1 MAPFSASRIYAA
13 QPHSLLSTSSSSS
26 LKASIPPLHIN
37 SAHQQDN
44 NNNDDDEAA
53 VEFLTPIGNTLAP
66 FRNPLSP
73 PTTTM
78 QPSSSSSSTAKRTDS
93 TRTNLS
99 SQNTHA
105 SSSDAAETD
114 DLERSSLISSSAGGS
129 SSLGR
134 SASGASTT
142 PTSPGLGMHRQEMGA
157 DTLDTYKSA
166 LTSRS
171 LLDASSEGRRASDP
185 QSASPAQPPATIPQA
200 QQPPSLRG
208 ARPDSLPAITM
219 SSSSSSSSSSAAVLT
234 LRLTA
239 ASHSSTEQDDFHNAF
254 LKPSAAAG
262 TGLQAGLGTPSS
274 TSASVG
280 NSPIHLGW
288 PPSPSHG
295 GKSSS
300 TSSSTSSSPSS
311 ASRRLSSIFMSSR
324 SRKSSLGGAAGGGS
338 GTRSPLSP
346 ANPDPHNRQIGTV
359 DNSPAMATCASSP
372 SPSPSPFVAGFSPNP
387 RRASRMDQ
395 GQGGVDDYVMAIG
408 PPSPSPSPST
418 SSRSRRPKT
427 SPNLMT
433 DAAHTTSTPPPFGS
447 SEKGATRPPAGGAG
461 GMSTSKSAPAGFAI
475 VVPRLS
481 LEMDLGV
488 GLGFDLGGSGPKKS
502 AAFSNEEQADA
513 DASSC
518 SLGVKKVD
526 SRSTISAPASPSSS
540 TILAGRT
547 GVLRSRSRRRSE
559 KERLMQKP
567 LPPGPPGAA
576 GSVKSS
582 NTAMARRVH
591 SSSSRD
597 SQLMGGTYSQSTL
610 AVSNDSA
617 REHAQ
622 LHPSS
627 SSLMRSEDTQS
638 ANTLHT
644 SASTASLVRG
654 TGREEEEE
662 DERARVGTDFSM
674 ERMIDTPVALLSPPL
689 EDPRGEAEGSVGSA
703 GGTVRVRGPANRPQS
718 YLLHRRVQSTD
729 GGGVEDYF
737 GFAASGG
744 GKTEG
749 SIPASSSSSGKT
761 KKKKKK
767 QGEEGGAQSYDV
779 ATLRAGSLQ
788 RYSIRPPQVNE
799 SSSALLQAEGS
810 RAGGL
815 GVWHATNLNDSDD
828 GLRSKGIST
837 TSNSSSHPPS
847 ANSSRQDLPRKDSVS
862 TTASAS
868 SSSGRMGTLGRR
880 LSAVFDRRSGLTPL
894 STSTST
900 GRGSRSHASS
910 AAPSEMGSPSAQ
922 FASLHPEGGYAHPPL
937 APSSVSSST
946 ISSVSSPQTGLLLPP
961 LEPMPGSGS
970 GSVSSWSRPSSSI
983 GFFRRFDRRG
993 SAPPRSDGGQSKKS
1007 TKNKTK
1013 TTETTKVSLKK
1024 EAQLVVTL
1032 KHKKSMSSSQPPQLK
1047 SPSKIPVRT
1056 SSPTSQA
1063 VLETR
1068 SPSGSTKKA
1077 HGKTRSASGALAGAT
1092 VVASSETGLAAIFG
1106 NNSDLSLGRVQGR
1119 TVSSQMSPSG
1129 SFHSR
1134 SPSVDALKSVGR
1146 RVDSPPLGAGAGA
1159 VRVQSRS
1166 SLALAEIEANIE
1178 AAAAKVTTS
1187 GGSLEASGW
1196 AKEVRALFV
1205 IREMIQTERSYAKH
1219 LEALI
1224 GAVRKTAALSSGG
1237 GGVDAGDGAGAAA
1250 GGTVSKRKGGSA
1262 GSMTYKTVSSGGKAA
1277 SNSAGPAPHIVIMKT
1292 LLPPMI
1298 VLSRSLAARIEQ
1310 NPTAAGVGAAFTL
1323 LQEQIE
1329 ANFVSWSRAIGTIM
1343 DALRASESVV
1353 KGKSSKD
1360 RIGMIAPC
1368 PVVHNSSHH
1377 ATGPFGSASGRM
1389 APARSS
1395 SLDALALTRPSSPVG
1410 PQGPSGAEDDSD
1422 ASSAAFP
1429 IWAVN
1434 PEAFSVPAKAKGPQR
1449 KRSSTISQ
1457 LSSASSSAAAAA
1469 AAMAAVVVK
1478 DSQKSSRKR
1487 AESFKRSVSVL
1498 GVHSSSVD
1506 VAPTNKA
1513 ARRLGATNDDL
1524 RLLDPSKWEAQTLE
1538 APTKGSSPMTKSKTQ
1553 TKKGS
1558 TSGSGGGVMGGPK
1571 MFEPQDLVIM
1581 PTQRVVRYIL
1591 LMKDLLANT
1600 PVGGNAYPRV
1610 ERALEVVTVV
1620 AEMCNKVARPMGAGP
1635 ALGSTTPASGS
1646 PIVKSSAAL
1655 SPGKTSSVTTNGA
1668 ATPSPAAGGSKSVS
1682 SATPKAPSRRGS
1694 FVQTVQAMPRN
1705 LKKVAR

>member
-26 LKASIPPLHIN
+26 SSSLKASIPPLHIN

-44 NNNDDDEAA
+44 NDDEAA

-73 PTTTM
+73 PTTIM

-142 PTSPGLGMHRQEMGA
+142 PTSPGLGMHRQEVGT

-185 QSASPAQPPATIPQA
+185 QSASPAQPPATIPQKTT
-200 QQPPSLRG
+200 PRG

-219 SSSSSSSSSSAAVLT
+219 SSSSSSSSSSAAVLA

-262 TGLQAGLGTPSS
+262 TGLQVGLGTPSS

-324 SRKSSLGGAAGGGS
+324 SRKSSLGGAGAGGGS
-338 GTRSPLSP
+338 GARSPLSP
-346 ANPDPHNRQIGTV
+346 ANPDPQNRQIGTA

-433 DAAHTTSTPPPFGS
+433 DAAQTTSTPPPPGS
-447 SEKGATRPPAGGAG
+447 SEKGATRPPAGAAG
-461 GMSTSKSAPAGFAI
+461 GMPTSKSAPAGFAI

-488 GLGFDLGGSGPKKS
+488 GLGFDLGGSGQKKLAVS
-502 AAFSNEEQADA
+502 PNQEQADA
-513 DASSC
+513 DADVSSR

-526 SRSTISAPASPSSS
+526 SRSTISAPASPSSF
-540 TILAGRT
+540 TTLAGRT

-582 NTAMARRVH
+582 NILMARRVH
-591 SSSSRD
+591 STSSRD
-597 SQLMGGTYSQSTL
+597 SQLTGGTYSQSTL

-617 REHAQ
+617 RDHAQ

-627 SSLMRSEDTQS
+627 SSLMTSEDTQS
-638 ANTLHT
+638 ANTFHT

-654 TGREEEEE
+654 ARREEEEE
-662 DERARVGTDFSM
+662 DERARVGADFSM
-674 ERMIDTPVALLSPPL
+674 DRMIDTPVALLSPPL
-689 EDPRGEAEGSVGSA
+689 EDPRGEAEGSVGSP

-744 GKTEG
+744 GRTEG

-788 RYSIRPPQVNE
+788 RYSIRPQQANE
-799 SSSALLQAEGS
+799 SSSGLLQAEGS

-862 TTASAS
+862 ATASAS
-868 SSSGRMGTLGRR
+868 SASGRMGTLGRR

-961 LEPMPGSGS
+961 LEPMPGSAS

-1007 TKNKTK
+1007 TKTKTK

-1032 KHKKSMSSSQPPQLK
+1032 KHKKSTSSSQPPQLK

-1077 HGKTRSASGALAGAT
+1077 HGKTRSASGALAGAA
-1092 VVASSETGLAAIFG
+1092 VATSSETGLAAMFG

-1119 TVSSQMSPSG
+1119 AVSSQMSSSG

-1146 RVDSPPLGAGAGA
+1146 RVDSPPLGAGA

-1262 GSMTYKTVSSGGKAA
+1262 GSMTYKPVSSGGKAG

-1487 AESFKRSVSVL
+1487 AESFKRSVSAL

-1558 TSGSGGGVMGGPK
+1558 TSGSGVGVMGGPK